1 MRVCNTAFVV
11 CYAGLIAPAG
21 FVCEALVYACV
32 LVGMRVFLFV
42 RELGWDGM
50 SEIQGVMGVLGS
62 SSM

>member
-1 MRVCNTAFVV
+1 
-11 CYAGLIAPAG
+11 
-21 FVCEALVYACV
+21 
-32 LVGMRVFLFV
+32 MRVFLFV